1 MTQVLHPLCMQQQLF
16 KCKLASVKVPLA
28 TIRVKLTVF
37 TLWSVLRITHLTSS
51 NLISTECAQ
60 PRRCEATQFAA
71 AATSRSALSSD
82 EMKSVDMRS
91 DEVR

>member
-37 TLWSVLRITHLTSS
+37 TLWSVLPYHSPHFVQPHL
-51 NLISTECAQ
+51 NWVC
-60 PRRCEATQFAA
+60 
-71 AATSRSALSSD
+71 AATALWSD
-82 EMKSVDMRS
+82 P
-91 DEVR
+91 VRRGCDQS